1 MISKLRSLPLR
12 TFVAAQTNT
21 LQMTD
26 RHEMSSGAVSTRRG
40 RIEMTLGG
48 LFGYAAVA
56 AAPALAAGST
66 TGKNAPAS
74 GVVGVLNSVTNL
86 VIILLA
92 AISLLMGVFAALQF
106 VGSAGNE
113 RTISRAKSTIKNV
126 VIGLSLAAG
135 IFIMKK
141 LVIGLFSEAN
151 VDSGTGGQN
160 FRDTLLKDQ
169 TK

>member
-12 TFVAAQTNT
+12 TFVAVQTNT

-26 RHEMSSGAVSTRRG
+26 QHKLSSGAVTTRRG

-56 AAPALAAGST
+56 AAPALAAPA

-74 GVVGVLNSVTNL
+74 GIVGVLNSVTNL
-86 VIILLA
+86 VIVLLA

-135 IFIMKK
+135 IFILKT

-151 VDSGTGGQN
+151 VDSGTGGQK
-160 FRDTLLKDQ
+160 FRDTLLDGK
-169 TK
+169 K

>member
-1 MISKLRSLPLR
+1 
-12 TFVAAQTNT
+12 
-21 LQMTD
+21 
-26 RHEMSSGAVSTRRG
+26 
-40 RIEMTLGG
+40 
-48 LFGYAAVA
+48 
-56 AAPALAAGST
+56 
-66 TGKNAPAS
+66 
-74 GVVGVLNSVTNL
+74 
-86 VIILLA
+86 LA

-160 FRDTLLKDQ
+160 FRDTLLKDS

>member
-12 TFVAAQTNT
+12 TFVAVQTNT

-26 RHEMSSGAVSTRRG
+26 QHKLSSGAVTTRRG

-56 AAPALAAGST
+56 AAPALAA

-74 GVVGVLNSVTNL
+74 GIVGVLNSVTNL

-113 RTISRAKSTIKNV
+113 RTICRAKSTIKNV

-135 IFIMKK
+135 IFILKT

-151 VDSGTGGQN
+151 VDSGTGGQK
-160 FRDTLLKDQ
+160 FRDTLLDGK
-169 TK
+169 K